1 MLSWEKRFRGSP
13 GQISWTTKTALGTAI
28 IHEQAGPE
36 GTCIMDMWRP
46 DQSPIG
52 RGVFPNADAAKTRA
66 ESVLDP
72 RGTWHDLI
80 DQPLFEDRAG

>member
-1 MLSWEKRFRGSP
+1 MMLSWEKRFRGSP
-13 GQISWTTKTALGTAI
+13 GLVSWTTKTALGTAV
-28 IHEQAGPE
+28 IHVQADS
-36 GTCIMDMWRP
+36 TCAMDMWRP

-52 RGVFPNADAAKTRA
+52 RGFFPNADAAKTRA

-80 DQPLFEDRAG
+80 DQPLFDGTG